1 MRIAHSNHL
10 IRARNRRKISRQR
23 GGFSIQQDDRIKTH
37 RHGNPARQRKRASR
51 PQRQQS
57 TRHDRGIH
65 QKRFKIKLTAAQL
78 TLQIRSLLGEFF
90 DTFRP
95 QPCRMR
101 QQTRLGARH
110 MGVVRAAE
118 TSLNIAQLVAV
129 KNFFGVLLQ
138 KLFKCGLPP
147 RKFEFRCHLGCVC
160 LTLTQLVQKIAQ
172 SRIREPPQEYVTF
185 GQAHEHFT
193 VGEQSIQAGFELVK
207 IRMHKV
213 DAFGGIGEY
222 DLKPRKLR
230 AQRVQGVRQS
240 IQVLGN
246 LRGAGRIKKPN
257 PLGALGLH
265 NFEMFMQ
272 IANMHSR
279 QNILFCR
286 STQARTLHTAHVD
299 TVFPSP

>member
-1 MRIAHSNHL
+1 MRIAHGDYL
-10 IRARNRRKISRQR
+10 IRARNRWKVSRQR
-23 GGFSIQQDDRIKTH
+23 GGLSIQQDNRIKTH
-37 RHGNPARQRKRASR
+37 RHGNPARQRKRTGS

-138 KLFKCGLPP
+138 KLFKRGLPP

-172 SRIREPPQEYVTF
+172 TRIREPP
-185 GQAHEHFT
+185 
-193 VGEQSIQAGFELVK
+193 
-207 IRMHKV
+207 
-213 DAFGGIGEY
+213 
-222 DLKPRKLR
+222 
-230 AQRVQGVRQS
+230 
-240 IQVLGN
+240 
-246 LRGAGRIKKPN
+246 
-257 PLGALGLH
+257 
-265 NFEMFMQ
+265 
-272 IANMHSR
+272 
-279 QNILFCR
+279 
-286 STQARTLHTAHVD
+286 
-299 TVFPSP
+299 